1 MPVRS
6 QDVTARTIET
16 QVAVIGS
23 GPGGAEVAIQLA
35 RRGIRVTVLESGLD
49 MFDPFANALNEAEY
63 VGRRHRN
70 ADTPEQFQQYL
81 PANYQGLNRVREFG
95 GTGNTWTGKWRSF
108 SAADVAPRAWVPHSG
123 WPIDYGDLDAAYREV
138 IAAYGLQLGADHP
151 RDAALTR
158 GARAFADAG
167 FGVVEYYNQGKTYR
181 SKDALLAA
189 EGATLSI
196 LLDATAVRLTL
207 DEAGTHLAEV
217 TCKGRSGDELSVR
230 CQHAVLA
237 TGGLETP
244 RILLSN
250 HHQRP
255 AGLGNGHDLVGRFLQ
270 DHPKIQNAE
279 LTPGPLLRRHNRA
292 VQLLRAPRRCLCLA
306 LGEADLRKHELL
318 DTAVF
323 IKAKYQSVR
332 NVLANRLKGE
342 PIMID
347 GRKCWTRFNVTY
359 ASEQAPN
366 PDSRITLSTTPDAL
380 GVPRMVVD
388 WRFTD
393 LDRRSFTQS
402 AELLARRFRE
412 TGIGVIDYGH
422 GETTELGDS
431 MDAAHH
437 IGTTRMGAHPR
448 EGVVDVNCT
457 LFEVPNLHIASSAV
471 FPTGISYSPTM
482 TIVALSRRLAGHIAR
497 RLAVVPTSGS
507 MAAS

>member
-6 QDVTARTIET
+6 QDLTERTIDT

-35 RRGIRVTVLESGLD
+35 RRGIQVTVLESGLD
-49 MFDPFANALNEAEY
+49 SFDPFANALNDAEF

-81 PANYQGLNRVREFG
+81 PADYKGLNRVREFG
-95 GTGNTWTGKWRSF
+95 GTGNTWTGKWRFF
-108 SAADVAPRAWVPHSG
+108 SREDVARRPWVPHSG
-123 WPIDYGDLDAAYREV
+123 WPIAYEELDATYREV
-138 IAAYGLQLGADHP
+138 IAAYGLQLGAEHP
-151 RDAALTR
+151 RDPSLVR
-158 GARAFADAG
+158 GARAFTDAG
-167 FGVVEYYNQGKTYR
+167 FGVVEYYNQDKTYR
-181 SKDALLAA
+181 SKDALCAA
-189 EGATLSI
+189 EGPGLSVV
-196 LLDATAVRLTL
+196 LDATAVRLTL
-207 DEAGTHLAEV
+207 DASGSRLAEV
-217 TCKGRSGDELSVR
+217 TCKGRSGDDLTVR

-250 HHQRP
+250 THQRP
-255 AGLGNGHDLVGRFLQ
+255 DGLGNGHDLVGRFLQ

-279 LTPGPLLRRHNRA
+279 LAPGPLLRRHNRA

-306 LGEADLRKHELL
+306 PGAPDRRKHELL

-323 IKAKYQSVR
+323 IKAKYQSLQD
-332 NVLANRLKGE
+332 VLANRLGGE

-347 GRKCWTRFNVTY
+347 GTKCWTRFSVTY

-366 PDSRITLSTTPDAL
+366 PDSRITLSNSPDAL
-380 GVPRMVVD
+380 GVPRMQVD

-412 TGIGVIDYGH
+412 TGIGVIDYGQ
-422 GETTELGDS
+422 GESAELEDS

-457 LFEVPNLHIASSAV
+457 LFDVPNLHVASSAV

-482 TIVALSRRLAGHIAR
+482 TIVALARRLAGHIDR
-497 RLAVVPTSGS
+497 QLAVPAVAT
-507 MAAS
+507 AAVG